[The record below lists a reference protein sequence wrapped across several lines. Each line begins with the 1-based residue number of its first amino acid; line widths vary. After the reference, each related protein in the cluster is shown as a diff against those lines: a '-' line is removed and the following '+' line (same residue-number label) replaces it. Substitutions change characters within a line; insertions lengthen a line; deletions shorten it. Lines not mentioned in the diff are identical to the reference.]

1 MGCTFG
7 RFLSAVVSLFKLLD
21 TVLNEPFF
29 LSLSNDPARE
39 SKPLEAFVE
48 LLSISIRIESMV
60 TSPTMNHLTLS
71 GGKKKER
78 PPFR

>member
-1 MGCTFG
+1 MLIAN
-7 RFLSAVVSLFKLLD
+7 RLFKFVD

-29 LSLSNDPARE
+29 LSFCGVSARASN
-39 SKPLEAFVE
+39 PLEAFVE
-48 LLSISIRIESMV
+48 LLSISIWIESMV

-78 PPFR
+78 LSEDRLSGRYGI